1 MFYAEILGIT
11 GDVTCSYYSESLADI
26 LDDIKEEVKNG
37 VSVYNVKL
45 YKEVELSFTIDV
57 EVKD

>member
-1 MFYAEILGIT
+1 MFYLEIRDDYGA
-11 GDVTCSYYSESLADI
+11 VTDGSDHDT
-26 LDDIKEEVKNG
+26 LDEALREIEDQVKNG
-37 VSVYNVKL
+37 ARLDNIKL

>member
-11 GDVTCSYYSESLADI
+11 GGVTGSYYSESLADI

>member
-1 MFYAEILGIT
+1 MFYAEILGIHGDMT
-11 GDVTCSYYSESLADI
+11 GSYYSESLADI
-26 LDDIKEEVKNG
+26 LEDIEEEVNNG